1 MIREQILEL
10 ASQSPEFGQGIDV
23 IEERLSRTAMVP
35 EDLDEAIEMLEAAIE
50 NPAMYA
56 EMVQAAIADGLID
69 EGDAPPEFD
78 AVFIISILLALYGL
92 QDRGMAQG

>member
-1 MIREQILEL
+1 MIRETLLEF

-23 IEERLSRTAMVP
+23 LEQRLSRTAMVP
-35 EDLDEAIEMLEAAIE
+35 EDLTEAIDMLEAALQ
-50 NPAMYA
+50 NPQMYA

-78 AVFIISILLALYGL
+78 AVFIISMLLALYG
-92 QDRGMAQG
+92 